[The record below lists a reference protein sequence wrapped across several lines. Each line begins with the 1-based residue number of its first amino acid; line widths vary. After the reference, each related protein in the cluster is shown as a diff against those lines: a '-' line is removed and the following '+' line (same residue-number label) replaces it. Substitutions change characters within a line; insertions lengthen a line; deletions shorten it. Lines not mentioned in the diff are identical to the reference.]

1 MVNLSGCKY
10 LTDSSII
17 EIAKN
22 CKEVKHFNIT
32 RIPGLTETGLSEIS
46 KAGMDQL
53 EYLNLYANALI
64 LDSGFWDLANS
75 GYNKMQFLDFCGCC
89 KLSDDSVI

>member
-22 CKEVKHFNIT
+22 CKSVKHFNIT
-32 RIPGLTETGLSEIS
+32 RIPNFTEKGLSEIS
-46 KAGMDQL
+46 KAGMNQL
-53 EYLNLYANALI
+53 EYLNLYANAMI
-64 LDSGFWDLANS
+64 EDSGFRDLANS
-75 GYNKMQFLDFCGCC
+75 GYNKM
-89 KLSDDSVI
+89 